1 MAPTQER
8 PERPAEQGPKDG
20 RFVLTSF
27 RNPQDL
33 GTGPWLSRLVAAR
46 GAAGCYGGH
55 WEGRGR
61 PGRREEEADAPH
73 LRGHLACLGGRELAA
88 CGEGMAGCI

>member
-46 GAAGCYGGH
+46 GPQAATGAT
-55 WEGRGR
+55 GRG
-61 PGRREEEADAPH
+61 G
-73 LRGHLACLGGRELAA
+73 GGRG
-88 CGEGMAGCI
+88 GERKKRMHRT

>member
-20 RFVLTSF
+20 RFVFDLI
-27 RNPQDL
+27 PQPVRSWH
-33 GTGPWLSRLVAAR
+33 GPLAVTPGR
-46 GAAGCYGGH
+46 GAGAADCYEGH

-61 PGRREEEADAPH
+61 PGRMRKKRMH
-73 LRGHLACLGGRELAA
+73 RT
-88 CGEGMAGCI
+88 